1 MDKGLNFVGNDNAK
15 VNAKLDGTV
24 SITGEGTVT
33 GTTAA
38 NNIKVEKDP
47 TADKTGLVVKLADK
61 LTGMTGFETKEQ
73 DGKKVTIDKDGISLT
88 TTGTPGANLKLG
100 TDGTITGVVAK
111 PDDDTS
117 VATVGYIKDKIKTS
131 AGLTLKGDTTNVVN
145 NNTTTNNV
153 QNLGSTLEVKAAT
166 EKITAAVKEEKD
178 GKIVAK
184 AGETTTYT
192 GKNLTTTYTLDGK
205 TGTGTISV
213 AMTERPEFEKVTVG
227 TGDKKMTLD
236 GTAGSIE
243 FAKSNPTKQVYADNN
258 GNIIKYKDENG
269 EIKVIERNVGTGSV
283 TGLKD
288 VETVTVDGEKIAVDR
303 TQAATAGYVDEKVAD
318 VKNEVRTIVH
328 QVDKNAQRIEEVNKQ
343 AKEGIAAVAAMA
355 TLDFNDAPV
364 GRVGVGAAIGGYRGT
379 QAVAV
384 GAVYGI
390 NESFKVNAKMGIP
403 TSRPNGATY
412 GVSATYYFD
421 R

>member
-1 MDKGLNFVGNDNAK
+1 M
-15 VNAKLDGTV
+15 
-24 SITGEGTVT
+24 
-33 GTTAA
+33 
-38 NNIKVEKDP
+38 
-47 TADKTGLVVKLADK
+47 
-61 LTGMTGFETKEQ
+61 
-73 DGKKVTIDKDGISLT
+73 
-88 TTGTPGANLKLG
+88 
-100 TDGTITGVVAK
+100 
-111 PDDDTS
+111 
-117 VATVGYIKDKIKTS
+117 
-131 AGLTLKGDTTNVVN
+131 
-145 NNTTTNNV
+145 
-153 QNLGSTLEVKAAT
+153 
-166 EKITAAVKEEKD
+166 
-178 GKIVAK
+178 
-184 AGETTTYT
+184 
-192 GKNLTTTYTLDGK
+192 
-205 TGTGTISV
+205 

-227 TGDKKMTLD
+227 TGNKKMTLD

-243 FAKSNPTKQVYADNN
+243 FAKSNPTKEVYADNN

-288 VETVTVDGEKIAVDR
+288 VETVTVDGEKIAIDR

-318 VKNEVRTIVH
+318 VKNEVRTIVN

-343 AKEGIAAVAAMA
+343 AKEGIASVAAMA

>member
-1 MDKGLNFVGNDNAK
+1 MDKGLNFVGNDNEK

-24 SITGEGTVT
+24 SITGEGTFT

-61 LTGMTGFETKEQ
+61 LTEMKGFETKEE
-73 DGKKVTIDKDGISLT
+73 DGKKVTINKDGISLT

-145 NNTTTNNV
+145 NNSTTNNV
-153 QNLGSTLEVKAAT
+153 QNLGSTLEVKAAS

-184 AGETTTYT
+184 EGETTTYT

-227 TGDKKMTLD
+227 TGNKKMTLD

-243 FAKSNPTKQVYADNN
+243 FAKSNPTKEVYADNN

-288 VETVTVDGEKIAVDR
+288 VETVTVDGEKIAIDR

-318 VKNEVRTIVH
+318 VKNEVRTIVN

-343 AKEGIAAVAAMA
+343 AKEGIASVAAMA

-390 NESFKVNAKMGIP
+390 NESFKVNAKLGVP